1 VGAAVRAG
9 CGFSPPNDLFAMPGN
24 TTQTIRAQR
33 DGFHPLFISAWLL
46 CALFYFLQY
55 ALRSAPGV
63 MVPELTG
70 AWKLS
75 ALGLSSLLGLY
86 YYTYA
91 GFSIVA
97 GASLDRYGA
106 KASIPAGIACL
117 AVGAALFGL
126 GSVEAAQAGRLLQ
139 GAGSAFAFVG
149 AVYLAAHGFPARL
162 LATTVGLT
170 QMFGMLGGAG
180 GQFVVSP
187 LIHGGIGWR
196 QFWLA
201 AGAVA
206 LVLAAV
212 TFVTAPRE
220 PERAKAGRGMLG
232 QMFAPYKLVLSNPQ
246 SYLCGLCAGL
256 LFLPTTVGDM
266 IWGVPMLQGSFG
278 VEHGAAVNRAAM
290 VPLGWVFGAPL
301 LGYLADH
308 MGRRKPVLIASA
320 VAMLALAWAILF
332 LPAGIMPAYLA
343 GFLFGFVSGAAMIPY
358 AIIKEV
364 NSEEVKGSATGA
376 MNFLVFTLSAL
387 AAPVAGWVLQQR
399 TGGAPPGLQDFQHW
413 GAWGLGGIAAAIV
426 TALFLKETGSA
437 RISHKGTDDT
447 IDQPPVRPDQ
457 GERSRHA

>member
-1 VGAAVRAG
+1 MPATSAPASPTIAAKRG
-9 CGFSPPNDLFAMPGN
+9 GFY
-24 TTQTIRAQR
+24 
-33 DGFHPLFISAWLL
+33 PLFINAWLL
-46 CALFYFLQY
+46 CAVFYFLQY

-70 AWKLS
+70 AWHLN

-106 KASIPAGIACL
+106 KYSIPAGIACL
-117 AVGAALFGL
+117 ALGAALFGL
-126 GSVEAAQAGRLLQ
+126 GSVGAAQAGRLLQ

-162 LATTVGLT
+162 LATAVGAT

-187 LIHGGIGWR
+187 LIHGTIGWQ

-201 AGAVA
+201 AGAITF
-206 LVLAAV
+206 VLAV
-212 TFVTAPRE
+212 ITFLATPRE
-220 PERAKAGRGMLG
+220 ADRTKAGRGTVG
-232 QMFAPYKLVLSNPQ
+232 QMFAPYKTVLTNPQ

-256 LFLPTTVGDM
+256 LFLPTTIGDM
-266 IWGVPMLQGSFG
+266 IWGVSMLQNGFG
-278 VEHGAAVNRAAM
+278 ADHAEAVNRAAM

-301 LGYLADH
+301 LGYLADR
-308 MGRRKPVLIASA
+308 MGRRKPVLVASA
-320 VAMLALAWAILF
+320 VAMLVLAAAIIY
-332 LPAGIMPAYLA
+332 LPPGTMPMYLG
-343 GFLFGFVSGAAMIPY
+343 GFLFGVASGAAMIPY
-358 AIIKEV
+358 SIIKEV
-364 NSEEVKGSATGA
+364 NPDKVKGSATGA

-399 TGGAPPGLQDFQHW
+399 AGGAALTLQDFQQW
-413 GAWGLGGIAAAIV
+413 GGWGLGGIAVAIV
-426 TALFLKETGSA
+426 LALFLKETGSA
-437 RISHKGTDDT
+437 AHPITA
-447 IDQPPVRPDQ
+447 QPIPAV
-457 GERSRHA
+457 A